1 MVGYTGNIERLTLDN
16 ENFRKVLFTG
26 KKMQLVVMSLLPGE
40 EIGSET
46 HAHTDQFFRVED
58 GEAIVVMNNVEHRV
72 PKEHVAIVPAGTKHN
87 VINRSKKVL
96 KLYTIYTPP
105 EHAEGTIH
113 RTKEDADEAE
123 KAHHAR

>member
-113 RTKEDADEAE
+113 ATKEEADEAE